1 MCTIDLV
8 DLGKIMGVGLVS
20 FAKFKTDELYRG
32 IDIRVWI
39 LQISSLTRKIVK

>member
-39 LQISSLTRKIVK
+39 LQISSVK